1 MGSDSSGLV
10 GQMLGSIKRLFAKQ
24 GIDRDLSAIAEWAQ
38 RRGFGFKRVRNED
51 GFVIDGL
58 LEGKT
63 WRLEWG
69 PPQRAYIFGHELRLR
84 MELSLPSDMQ
94 MLLLSRPLMDVLE
107 RQTYELYTDNVQTQ
121 MGSSTPE
128 EMRWLVMFPK
138 LNLGNLKGLRG
149 RFGGVASVPASGLE
163 WIDGPLAN
171 QLEANLDGLL
181 NGDPAFVLMTLRSR
195 AYLRLQ
201 LVSPTPDAVSASIG
215 LFETAVAQALR
226 VGSRHAD
233 AASGWHNSSGGTTT
247 AWQNINGDVPASSG
261 TPPVTSKRR

>member
-10 GQMLGSIKRLFAKQ
+10 GQMLGSIKRLFGKQ
-24 GIDRDLSAIAEWAQ
+24 GIERDLSAIAEWAQ
-38 RRGFGFKRVRNED
+38 RRGFGFKRVRGED

-84 MELSLPSDMQ
+84 MELALPSDMQ
-94 MLLLSRPLMDVLE
+94 MLLLSRPLMDALE

-138 LNLGNLKGLRG
+138 LNLSHLKILRG

-171 QLEANLDGLL
+171 QLEANLSDLL

-201 LVSPTPDAVSASIG
+201 LVSPTPSAISAAIG

-226 VGSRHAD
+226 VGSQHAE
-233 AASGWHNSSGGTTT
+233 AASGWHNSSGSTT
-247 AWQNINGDVPASSG
+247 AWQSIHGDVPSG
-261 TPPVTSKRR
+261 PPGGAKRR